1 MAPNGVTD
9 IVPVIQLAIAPV
21 FLLTAVGTL
30 ISVLTNRL
38 ARAVDRSRTLQE
50 RLAGDAGEASHSI
63 LGELETLRRRMRLI
77 YLAMSLDVICAL
89 FVGLMIVAA
98 FIDALIQPNLARLI
112 AFMFVIAM
120 VAFIA
125 SLAAFLREI
134 FLAVGSAC
142 ARGVRP

>member
-1 MAPNGVTD
+1 
-9 IVPVIQLAIAPV
+9 
-21 FLLTAVGTL
+21 
-30 ISVLTNRL
+30 
-38 ARAVDRSRTLQE
+38 
-50 RLAGDAGEASHSI
+50 
-63 LGELETLRRRMRLI
+63 MRLI

-125 SLAAFLREI
+125 SLAAF
-134 FLAVGSAC
+134 C
-142 ARGVRP
+142 ARFSSLSGAPAPGASAHSAAHLYSPPQGACYFNSGNVK

>member
-1 MAPNGVTD
+1 MAPSGVSN

-30 ISVLTNRL
+30 IGVLTNRL
-38 ARAVDRSRTLQE
+38 ARAVDRSRTLKE
-50 RLAGDAGEASHSI
+50 RLTEEAAGASRLI
-63 LGELETLRRRMRLI
+63 FGELEILRRRMRLI

-89 FVGLMIVAA
+89 FVGLMIVTA
-98 FIDALIQPNLARLI
+98 FIDALIQPDLARLI
-112 AFMFVIAM
+112 ALMFVIAM

-134 FLAVGSAC
+134 FLAVGRAC
-142 ARGVRP
+142 ADGVRR